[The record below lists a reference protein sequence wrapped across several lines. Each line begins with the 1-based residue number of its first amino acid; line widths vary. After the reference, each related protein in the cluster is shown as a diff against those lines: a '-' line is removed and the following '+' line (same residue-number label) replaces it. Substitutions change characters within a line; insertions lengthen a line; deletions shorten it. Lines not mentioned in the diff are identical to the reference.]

1 MSKSIELLECPW
13 CGLVPDVSNPA
24 TFQHETGSRWASLV
38 CCVIGPEIRAG
49 IYTPLEE
56 WKDEAI
62 AAWNERAPNPEV
74 VALQARITELE
85 GKLQELRQVYAS
97 RLTPRDDDI

>member
-1 MSKSIELLECPW
+1 MNESTKPLSCPW

-49 IYTPLEE
+49 FYTPLEE
-56 WKDEAI
+56 WKNEAI
-62 AAWNERAPNPEV
+62 AAWNERAPNLEV
-74 VALQARITELE
+74 AALQARIAELE
-85 GKLQELRQVYAS
+85 EKLQGSDR
-97 RLTPRDDDI
+97 